1 VMRAPDTR
9 PELGSSARALMLLV
23 LPVAPRKPDP
33 AGLRADAEQQGGD
46 PVPRLPRPSRRACS
60 HPAACAPP
68 LSTGLQGSPRRRA
81 RAGTL
86 ACRAAVVW
94 LRWIGIVRPITAALM
109 IGGAVL
115 IGQAVWIHAKAL
127 LAQVL
132 LERAFATTL
141 ATGKDVKPW
150 SWADTWP
157 VARVFVPRLGRSAIV
172 LAGASGQALAF
183 GPGHVARTP
192 AAGEPGTAIYSG
204 HRDTHF
210 AFLGDVA
217 VGDEVRVTR
226 RDGRELR
233 FRVTGTSVVR
243 WDASGIDPHADGR
256 GLALVTC
263 WPLDGTFSGPLRYV
277 VHAQLMDGA
286 VAP

>member
-1 VMRAPDTR
+1 MT
-9 PELGSSARALMLLV
+9 LV
-23 LPVAPRKPDP
+23 LPVVPRTPDP
-33 AGLRADAEQQGGD
+33 AGTRADAEQQGGET
-46 PVPRLPRPSRRACS
+46 VPRLPRPSRRACS

-68 LSTGLQGSPRRRA
+68 LSAGLQGPLGRRA

-86 ACRAAVVW
+86 ACKAAVVW
-94 LRWIGIVRPITAALM
+94 LRWIGIMRPVTAALM
-109 IGGAVL
+109 IAGAVL

-132 LERAFATTL
+132 LERAFAATL
-141 ATGKDVKPW
+141 VTGKDVKPW

-192 AAGEPGTAIYSG
+192 AVGEPGTAIYSG

-217 VGDEVRVTR
+217 VGDEIRVTR

-256 GLALVTC
+256 RLALVTC
-263 WPLDGTFSGPLRYV
+263 WPLDGTFSRPLRYV
-277 VHAQLMDGA
+277 VHAELMDGA
-286 VAP
+286 AAP

>member
-1 VMRAPDTR
+1 
-9 PELGSSARALMLLV
+9 MLLV

-33 AGLRADAEQQGGD
+33 AGMRADAEQQGGD
-46 PVPRLPRPSRRACS
+46 PVPPTPPPLPARMWPSGCVRAPLFTRLP
-60 HPAACAPP
+60 
-68 LSTGLQGSPRRRA
+68 PR
-81 RAGTL
+81 
-86 ACRAAVVW
+86 
-94 LRWIGIVRPITAALM
+94 IGIVLPITAALM
-109 IGGAVL
+109 VGGAVL

-132 LERAFATTL
+132 LERAFAATL
-141 ATGKDVKPW
+141 ATGRDVKPW

-157 VARVFVPRLGRSAIV
+157 VARVSVPRLGRTAIV

-192 AAGEPGTAIYSG
+192 DAGEPGTAIYSG

-210 AFLGDVA
+210 AFLGDVV
-217 VGDEVRVTR
+217 VGDEVRVTG

-256 GLALVTC
+256 RLALVTC

-277 VHAQLMDGA
+277 VHAELEDGA
-286 VAP
+286 APP

>member
-1 VMRAPDTR
+1 MT
-9 PELGSSARALMLLV
+9 LV
-23 LPVAPRKPDP
+23 LPVAQREPDP
-33 AGLRADAEQQGGD
+33 AGMRTDAEQQGGD
-46 PVPRLPRPSRRACS
+46 PVPRHPRPSRRACS

-68 LSTGLQGSPRRRA
+68 LSASLRGSLRRRA

-86 ACRAAVVW
+86 ACTAAVVW
-94 LRWIGIVRPITAALM
+94 LRWIEIVRLVTAALLTA
-109 IGGAVL
+109 GAVL

-127 LAQVL
+127 LAQIL
-132 LERAFATTL
+132 LERAFAATL
-141 ATGKDVKPW
+141 ATGKNVQPW

-192 AAGEPGTAIYSG
+192 SAGEPGTAIYSG

-210 AFLGDVA
+210 AFLGDVV
-217 VGDEVRVTR
+217 VGDEIRVIR
-226 RDGRELR
+226 RDGPELR

-256 GLALVTC
+256 RLALVTC

-277 VHAQLMDGA
+277 VHAELMDDGT
-286 VAP
+286 P

>member
-1 VMRAPDTR
+1 MT
-9 PELGSSARALMLLV
+9 LV
-23 LPVAPRKPDP
+23 LPVVPRTPDP
-33 AGLRADAEQQGGD
+33 AGMRADAEQQGGET
-46 PVPRLPRPSRRACS
+46 VPRLPRPSRRACS

-68 LSTGLQGSPRRRA
+68 LFSVGLPGSLRRRA

-86 ACRAAVVW
+86 ACKAAVVW
-94 LRWIGIVRPITAALM
+94 LRWIGIVRPVTAALM
-109 IGGAVL
+109 IGGAAL
-115 IGQAVWIHAKAL
+115 ISQAAWIHAKAL
-127 LAQVL
+127 LAQFL
-132 LERAFATTL
+132 LERAFSATL

-217 VGDEVRVTR
+217 VGDEIRVTR
-226 RDGRELR
+226 RDGRQFP

-243 WDASGIDPHADGR
+243 WDVSGIDPHADGR
-256 GLALVTC
+256 RLAWSPAGRSTARSPVRC
-263 WPLDGTFSGPLRYV
+263 GTSFTRC
-277 VHAQLMDGA
+277 
-286 VAP
+286 